1 MFRVPASWLLPL
13 SLVLLSSCDGG
24 LHVDR
29 PTDVCTAVLV
39 TLRVQVVNAQDTP
52 VPDATVSATHL
63 ETGNTITSVTGDE
76 GSTHAVNEELGEG
89 RVRLSARAG
98 SKSSDTTEVV
108 WSCDECHCY
117 PEPNSVQLRLNP

>member
-1 MFRVPASWLLPL
+1 MFRVPASWLVPL

-39 TLRVQVVNAQDTP
+39 TLRVQVVNAQGMP

-76 GSTHAVNEELGEG
+76 GITHAVNEELGAG
-89 RVRLSARAG
+89 QVRLTARAG
-98 SKSSDTTEVV
+98 SKSSDTAEVA
-108 WSCDECHCY
+108 WSCDECHCSPD
-117 PEPNSVQLRLNP
+117 PESVQLRLNP